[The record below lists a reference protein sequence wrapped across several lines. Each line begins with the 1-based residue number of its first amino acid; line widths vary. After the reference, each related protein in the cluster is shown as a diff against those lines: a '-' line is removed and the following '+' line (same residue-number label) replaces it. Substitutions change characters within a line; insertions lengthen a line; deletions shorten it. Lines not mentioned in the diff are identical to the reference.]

1 MRIAI
6 LSLLLIATLMSSP
19 AAAGP
24 EDRATAFAMADIT
37 PVAEATIQ
45 RATALLFS
53 ATPGVLSTRIPG
65 GGPVSLTATDVDPET
80 GVFTFAAQ
88 AGSAADLQALLAQVT
103 AGGAPRLVGT
113 PLSGVIDGQAVQLV
127 VLGTAQGPGGSASLR
142 LLLAFD

>member
-1 MRIAI
+1 MRVAV
-6 LSLLLIATLMSSP
+6 LSLLLIAALTSSP
-19 AAAGP
+19 AAA
-24 EDRATAFAMADIT
+24 EDRGTAFAMADIT

-45 RATALLFS
+45 RATELLFGT
-53 ATPGVLSTRIPG
+53 TPGVLSTRIPG

-88 AGSAADLQALLAQVT
+88 AASAADLQALLAQVT
-103 AGGAPRLVGT
+103 AGGGPRLVGT

-127 VLGTAQGPGGSASLR
+127 VLGTAEGPGGSASLR

>member
-1 MRIAI
+1 MRVAV
-6 LSLLLIATLMSSP
+6 LSLLLIAALTSSP
-19 AAAGP
+19 AAA
-24 EDRATAFAMADIT
+24 EDRGTAFAMADIT

-45 RATALLFS
+45 RATELLFGT
-53 ATPGVLSTRIPG
+53 TPGVLSTRIPG

-88 AGSAADLQALLAQVT
+88 AASAADLQALLAQVT
-103 AGGAPRLVGT
+103 SGGGPRLVGT

-127 VLGTAQGPGGSASLR
+127 VLGTAEGPGGSASLR